1 MSADE
6 TKRVNQREPDGETQ
20 LPPRRSAVARVGRII
35 GWVIGGL
42 LLLLVV
48 VAGAFWWYS
57 TTSDFNHRVANKLVA
72 ILEDSTGGR
81 VEINNLHFS
90 LRHLAL
96 EVDGLVIHGL
106 EGPGEAPYLAI
117 DKLQVRVKLVNFFSH
132 ATGAG
137 AASHVGLS
145 LLRAEHPQFHLVID
159 KNGST
164 NQPVP
169 KHPSTSTEPLQDTL
183 LDLKA
188 ADAELING
196 VTLLNDK
203 AIPFNAA
210 ARDLNLNVR
219 YISSTDRYGIT
230 LDLNDL
236 RTRMKSEP
244 EAQSKLHAEAEL
256 GRDMAQLTKLTF
268 NTGRNSELR
277 ASGSINHFAHP
288 EWQAALD
295 GSLALKQVSV
305 MGAVDGL
312 EAGSVDIVLRGHS
325 CEVAPTEAQKRPTWT
340 RRFRLR
346 KPEKPATVPL
356 QPDPECKAGYLLVG
370 NAKAHDVA
378 YINEYVRLHNING
391 GADLHITPTQLLLT
405 TLTGYLPGGGSAAG
419 ELRIENWLGEVPS
432 NAPTKSPT
440 AAAAVTTANKTAESV
455 GAAPPAKTPP
465 KVTPVPAHAYLVAT
479 VNAIPLRTI
488 MDVAAKKGYGDLG
501 FDTSI
506 SGPVKVE
513 WGGPATDIA
522 DTVLVDAQLKL
533 KPTGKPWP
541 RARANIPVSGE
552 TVAHYDGRKEI
563 VNIQRVVLQT
573 PQSSTTAS
581 GVLGVNKGDPLT
593 NLHVDT
599 SVRDLGEFDQLLQTL
614 GFEAN
619 GKKGSA
625 AIPVVLH
632 GAIGFHGTAAGRA
645 SNLDVKGHLEGT
657 NIEVKLGTQLDTQID
672 SVVADADYAYETG
685 LAVASST
692 IKRGT
697 AVLNVSGSMKP
708 RRVVSHRGAVTYV
721 WDNGAAV
728 DATVQ
733 LADADIPDVLQIAG
747 QGNKYPVTGRI
758 NVSGKA
764 SGTLASLNGS
774 AQVSLTKGVAY
785 GEPYDL
791 LQVNGSLQ
799 GQQIEATRVLL
810 SLHGM
815 QITGNGGYNMQTK
828 RVHGHVEGRN
838 LVLSKFVTVQKA
850 RPNADATLTLLADA
864 NGTLEQP
871 GLKANVTLSKV
882 VVDHAAVGELS
893 AEVRSEGT
901 LLRYTAQ
908 SNIVGA
914 KVDATGQTQLTGN
927 FDTQARLTL
936 AGLDVGK
943 AVELFSPTSTLKA
956 QSAIG
961 GVVTVS
967 GPLKTPKDL
976 SGTAELNNFDVKL
989 QGIELTSAG
998 PLRASLRNGLLSLDA
1013 IHITGQDTDLRAA
1026 GTVQAFGATDPNGGN
1041 LNMHAEG
1048 SINVALAH
1056 TLDPDLI
1063 SSGKVQFTMA
1073 VGGRMK
1079 KPDLS
1084 GRVLVQNVNMAMD
1097 GIPNGISNL
1106 NGSLVFTQDRLQ
1118 VENLVGMT
1126 GGGQLKMGGYLTVK
1140 NGLFADLSATGDAVR
1155 VRLYGLSTTA
1165 NINVRLQGGPESLL
1179 LSGNVLITR
1188 FGVGPDVDFA
1198 GFSSAGGVSAP
1209 PDPSS
1214 VANKISMNVHV
1225 QSSPQMDFQNS
1236 YAKLAG
1242 TVDLTVRGTV
1252 AEPAILGRIRITYG
1266 QATFAGTTYELQR
1279 GDIYFSNPV
1288 RIDPIVD
1295 IDATARVENYD
1306 ITVGLQGTMSNLK
1319 PTYRSEPPLTQTD
1332 IFQLLALGRT
1342 QEEASINTQQ
1352 ATQQGEDPTTS
1363 ALLGGALNATV
1374 SNRVGKLFGG
1384 GTVKIDPAFMGT
1396 LGNSSARITVQ
1407 KQLSRQLS
1415 VTYATNVNSTAQPL
1429 LQGQYD
1435 LTPNVSLVVTR
1446 DETGVFSIV
1455 YRIRKRYR

>member
-1 MSADE
+1 VSADE
-6 TKRVNQREPDGETQ
+6 IRRDDDRERFEASAPR
-20 LPPRRSAVARVGRII
+20 RRSAAARAGRIVAR
-35 GWVIGGL
+35 VIGGL
-42 LLLLVV
+42 LLLLLIAA
-48 VAGAFWWYS
+48 AGFWWYS

-117 DKLQVRVKLVNFFSH
+117 DKLQVRVKLVNFFSQ
-132 ATGAG
+132 ATGTG
-137 AASHVGLS
+137 AASHIGLS
-145 LLRAEHPQFHLVID
+145 LLRAEHPQFHLIID
-159 KNGST
+159 KDGKT

-169 KHPSTSTEPLQDTL
+169 KHPSTSTEPIQDTL

-188 ADAELING
+188 AKAELVNG
-196 VTLLNDK
+196 VALLNDK
-203 AIPFNAA
+203 AIPFDAA
-210 ARDLNLNVR
+210 ARDLDLNVH

-230 LDLNDL
+230 LDVNDL

-244 EAQSKLHAEAEL
+244 EAQSKLHAELEL
-256 GRDMAQLTKLTF
+256 GRDMAQLTKMTF
-268 NTGRNSELR
+268 DTGENTQLR
-277 ASGSINHFAHP
+277 ASGTLNHFAHP

-295 GSLALKQVSV
+295 GNLALKQVSV

-312 EAGSVDIVLRGHS
+312 EAGTVDIVLRGHS
-325 CEVAPTEAQKRPTWT
+325 CDVAPAEAQKKPSFA
-340 RRFRLR
+340 RRFHLK

-356 QPDPECKAGYLLVG
+356 PPDPECKAGYLLVG
-370 NAKAHDVA
+370 NAKAHNVA
-378 YINEYVRLHNING
+378 YVTEYVRLHDVNG

-405 TLTGYLPGGGSAAG
+405 ALTGYLPGGGSAAG

-432 NAPTKSPT
+432 NAPAKSPT
-440 AAAAVTTANKTAESV
+440 TVGAVTTANKTAESL
-455 GAAPPAKTPP
+455 GAAPPAKTAP

-479 VNAIPLRTI
+479 VNTIPLRTI

-506 SGPVKVE
+506 TGPVKAE

-522 DTVLVDAQLKL
+522 DTVTVDADLKL
-533 KPTGKPWP
+533 RPTGKPWP
-541 RARANIPVSGE
+541 RGRANIPVSGE
-552 TVAHYDGRKEI
+552 AVAKYDGKREI
-563 VNIQRVVLQT
+563 VNIQRATFQT
-573 PQSSTTAS
+573 PESSTQAS
-581 GVLGVNKGDPLT
+581 GILGVNRGDPLT
-593 NLHVDT
+593 NLRVDT
-599 SVRDLGEFDQLLQTL
+599 SIRDLGEFDQLLQTL

-632 GAIGFHGTAAGRA
+632 GAVGFHGTAAGRA
-645 SNLDVKGHLEGT
+645 SNLDVKGHLEGS

-672 SVVADADYAYETG
+672 SIVADADYAYETG

-697 AVLNVSGSMKP
+697 AVLNVAGTMKP
-708 RRVVSHRGAVTYV
+708 RKVVSRRGVVTYF

-728 DATVQ
+728 DANVQ
-733 LADADIPDVLQIAG
+733 LANADIPDLLQMAG
-747 QGNKYPVTGRI
+747 QQNKYPITGTIAI
-758 NVSGKA
+758 NGKA
-764 SGTLASLNGS
+764 SGTLAALNGN
-774 AQVSLTKGVAY
+774 AQITLTKGVAY

-791 LQVNGSLQ
+791 LQVNGTLQ

-828 RVHGHVEGRN
+828 QVHGHVEGRN
-838 LVLSKFVTVQKA
+838 LTVSKFVTVQKA
-850 RPNADATLTLLADA
+850 RPNADAVLTLVADA

-871 GLKANVTLSKV
+871 GLKANATLSKV
-882 VVDHAAVGELS
+882 VVDGKSIGELS
-893 AEVRSEGT
+893 AEVHSEGT

-908 SNIVGA
+908 STIVGA
-914 KVDATGQTQLTGN
+914 KVDAAGQTQLTGN
-927 FDTQARLTL
+927 YDTQARLTL
-936 AGLDVGK
+936 AGVDVGK
-943 AVELFSPTSTLKA
+943 AVDLLSPTSTLKA

-961 GVVTVS
+961 GVITVS
-967 GPLKTPKDL
+967 GPLKTPAAL
-976 SGTAELNNFDVKL
+976 NGTAEINNFNVKL
-989 QGIELTSAG
+989 QGIELTSG
-998 PLRASLRNGLLSLDA
+998 EPLRATLQNGLLTLNA
-1013 IHITGQDTDLRAA
+1013 VHITGPDTDLHAA
-1026 GTVQAFGATDPNGGN
+1026 GTVQVFGSTDPNGGN
-1041 LNMHAEG
+1041 LNVHADG
-1048 SINVALAH
+1048 SISVALAH
-1056 TLDPDLI
+1056 TFDPDLL
-1063 SSGKVQFTMA
+1063 SSGKVQFTMMA
-1073 VGGRMK
+1073 GGRMK

-1084 GRVLVQNVNMAMD
+1084 GRVLVQNVNLAID
-1097 GIPNGISNL
+1097 GIPNGLSNV

-1118 VENLVGMT
+1118 VENLVGTT
-1126 GGGQLKMGGYLTVK
+1126 GGGQVKMGGFVTLK
-1140 NGLFADLSATGDAVR
+1140 NGLFADLSASGDAVR

-1179 LSGNVLITR
+1179 LGGNVLITR

-1198 GFSSAGGVSAP
+1198 AFSSAGGVSAP
-1209 PDPSS
+1209 PDPSAI
-1214 VANKISMNVHV
+1214 ANKISMNVHV

-1252 AEPAILGRIRITYG
+1252 AEPSILGRIRITYG

-1288 RIDPIVD
+1288 RIDPTID

-1342 QEEASINTQQ
+1342 QEEAAINTQQ

-1396 LGNSSARITVQ
+1396 LGNSTARITVQ
-1407 KQLSRQLS
+1407 KQLSRQFS

-1429 LQGQYD
+1429 LQGQYN
-1435 LTPNVSLVVTR
+1435 LTPYVSLVVSR
-1446 DETGVFSIV
+1446 DETGVFSVV
-1455 YRIRKRYR
+1455 YKIRKRYR